1 MKCIKNLFLF
11 LFFSINIFAFKLSP
25 DYFDKRID
33 GKGSSE
39 EITFWNDSNESV
51 RYKIYVE
58 KVDDGSPDMSKW
70 VEVYPKILTIK
81 PKSTGKVRVFA
92 KAPSTAKE
100 PEYQFYLGAR
110 TIAIPKNEG
119 GGTQLAMPI
128 NLKMRMYGYN
138 GDIKPLINLKNQQFF
153 KEGNQ
158 LKFKGTL
165 INKTEKASSKVQ
177 VLLIGNNKRE
187 SFTSGRIKKG
197 DFYFNISLK
206 NFTDMKE
213 IKEIIVIDEMTDRE
227 LQKIKI
233 N

>member
-1 MKCIKNLFLF
+1 MKYIKNII
-11 LFFSINIFAFKLSP
+11 LFFIFTINLFAFKLSP
-25 DYFDKRID
+25 DHFDKRID

-70 VEVYPKILTIK
+70 VEVYPKVLTIK

-92 KAPSTAKE
+92 KAPTTAKE
-100 PEYQFYLGAR
+100 PEYQFFLGAR

-119 GGTQLAMPI
+119 GGTQLSMPI

-138 GDIKPLINLKNQQFF
+138 GDIKPLVNLKNHEFI
-153 KEGNQ
+153 KDDSQ

-165 INKTEKASSKVQ
+165 VNSTEKASSKVQ
-177 VLLIGNNKRE
+177 VILVGNNKRE

-197 DFYFNISLK
+197 NFDFNIPLQHFK
-206 NFTDMKE
+206 DAKE
-213 IKEIIVIDEMTDRE
+213 VKEIIIIDEMTNRE

-233 N
+233 S